1 MLSFKIL
8 TEEER
13 DEGLSLLSHSL
24 PEADAEYLSEIV
36 DSLIDEDCE
45 VALAAS
51 DGCLLVR
58 LFDGE
63 YKFICPIALSDS
75 ADGIGAIDSIRAY
88 AVKEEIPLVLT
99 DVPAEEL
106 GEVLGL
112 FRHANID
119 AEDEERQS
127 YTVRIISEAAL
138 LDAPIS
144 VELSDMRLDAITAED
159 DVLYAVLCK
168 DKDTNK
174 YWGYDYSLDMPDP
187 TDAYFREENE
197 GEIGRGVL
205 MPLAVRIGGKFAGE
219 AVLYRFDL
227 LGGCECAVRL
237 LPEYRGAGYATR
249 ALSALADIARSIGL
263 INLYA
268 TVSVENVPS
277 LKMTEKIF
285 GTGEI
290 SGKIIK
296 FSLKL

>member
-13 DEGLSLLSHSL
+13 DESLSLLSNSL
-24 PEADAEYLSEIV
+24 PEADFEYLNEII
-36 DSLIDEDCE
+36 DSLIEEEGE

-63 YKFICPIALSDS
+63 YKFICPIALSDG
-75 ADGIGAIDSIRAY
+75 ADGIRAIDSLRSY

-106 GEVLGL
+106 GTVAGL

-119 AEDEERQS
+119 TEDDDRQS
-127 YTVRIISEAAL
+127 YTVRVMSEASL

-144 VELSDMRLDAITAED
+144 VELSDMLLDAITAD
-159 DVLYAVLCK
+159 DDRAYAELCK

-174 YWGYDYSLDMPDP
+174 YWGYDYSLDMPNP

-197 GEIGRGVL
+197 REIDRGVL
-205 MPLAVRIGGKFAGE
+205 MSLAVRIGGKFAGE
-219 AVLYRFDL
+219 AALYRFDL
-227 LGGCECAVRL
+227 LGGCECAIRL
-237 LPEYRGAGYATR
+237 LPEYRGAGHATR
-249 ALSALADIARSIGL
+249 ALSALVDIARRMGL
-263 INLYA
+263 IKLYA
-268 TVSVENVPS
+268 TVSVENIPS
-277 LKMTEKIF
+277 VRMTEKVF
-285 GTGEI
+285 GSGEI
-290 SGKIIK
+290 SGEIIK

>member
-13 DEGLSLLSHSL
+13 DESLSLLSNSL
-24 PEADAEYLSEIV
+24 PEADFEYLSEII
-36 DSLIDEDCE
+36 DSLIEEEGE

-63 YKFICPIALSDS
+63 YKFICPIALSDG
-75 ADGIGAIDSIRAY
+75 ADGIRAIDSLRAY

-99 DVPAEEL
+99 DVPVEEL
-106 GEVLGL
+106 GSVAGL

-119 AEDEERQS
+119 AEDDDRQS
-127 YTVRIISEAAL
+127 YTVRVMSEAAL

-144 VELSDMRLDAITAED
+144 VELSDMLLDAITAD
-159 DVLYAVLCK
+159 DDRAYAELCK

-174 YWGYDYSLDMPDP
+174 YWGYDYSLDMPNP

-197 GEIGRGVL
+197 REIRRGVL
-205 MPLAVRIGGKFAGE
+205 MSLAVRIGGKFAGE
-219 AVLYRFDL
+219 AALYSFDL
-227 LGGCECAVRL
+227 LGGCECAIRL
-237 LPEYRGAGYATR
+237 LPKYRGAGYATR
-249 ALSALADIARSIGL
+249 ALSALVDIARRMGL
-263 INLYA
+263 IKLYA
-268 TVSVENVPS
+268 TVSVENIPS
-277 LKMTEKIF
+277 VRMTEKVF
-285 GTGEI
+285 GSGEI
-290 SGKIIK
+290 SGEIIK

>member
-1 MLSFKIL
+1 MLSCKIL

-13 DEGLSLLSHSL
+13 DESLSLLSNSL
-24 PEADAEYLSEIV
+24 PEADFEYLNEII
-36 DSLIDEDCE
+36 DSLIEEEGE

-63 YKFICPIALSDS
+63 YKFICPIALSDE
-75 ADGIGAIDSIRAY
+75 ADGIRAIDSLRAY

-106 GEVLGL
+106 GSVAGL

-119 AEDEERQS
+119 AEDDDRQS
-127 YTVRIISEAAL
+127 YTVRVMSEAAL

-144 VELSDMRLDAITAED
+144 VELSDMLLDAITAD
-159 DVLYAVLCK
+159 DDRAYAELCK

-174 YWGYDYSLDMPDP
+174 YWGYDYSLDMPNP

-197 GEIGRGVL
+197 REIERYVL
-205 MPLAVRIGGKFAGE
+205 MSLAVRIGGKFAGE
-219 AVLYRFDL
+219 AALYRFDL
-227 LGGCECAVRL
+227 LGGCECAIRL
-237 LPEYRGAGYATR
+237 LPKYRGAGYATR
-249 ALSALADIARSIGL
+249 ALSALADIARRMGL
-263 INLYA
+263 VNLYA
-268 TVSVENVPS
+268 TVSVENIPS
-277 LKMTEKIF
+277 LKMTEKVF
-285 GTGEI
+285 GSGEI
-290 SGKIIK
+290 SGEIIK